1 MTNAD
6 VLPAETLATEP
17 PARRSTPFAMF
28 ALLVCAAVVGGMTFL
43 SYWLSKNAGPFL
55 FGPYDLGRYKLTIDL
70 HKHWSFMVVIVCVL
84 LIITFIAVVR
94 LHAFLALILAA
105 ISAGLMSPIG
115 SLNKASGA
123 FGMKPA
129 VHWIQAIEITA
140 AEFGKTAGGIGIVV
154 ALAAI
159 IGICL
164 LTSGSADKVVRRFLA
179 VFGEKHA
186 GFALLLATYIISIPI
201 FFDTLFMLLVPIA
214 QALYVRTKKDYMLFV
229 LAICTAGIIT
239 HSMVIPHPGPLAMV
253 EELNKGSDKV
263 VVDIGLS
270 ILMGLGSGV
279 MPLLFGWVLC
289 RVVNRVMVVH
299 PPESLIGP
307 DVAKSLDRPESELP
321 SFLAAVTPVILPVIL
336 IAGSSFAKAFITQKQ
351 IDETPWLQTLLAWLS
366 FVGERHV
373 ALLIGA
379 AIAILVLMRQS
390 RTGIAHLGSIL
401 NAPLETAGVII
412 LITAAGGAFG
422 AMLRNSGVGDAIK
435 ASTGGLNLNLIY
447 LSFLVAVVIRVAQG
461 SATVAMM
468 TTVGI
473 VAPLMHDALKTGS
486 LPYHPVYLFLS
497 IGYGA
502 FFCSWMND
510 SGFWVVSRLS
520 GMTERQTLKSWTVM
534 SIITSLAGLGATLLL
549 AHFLPLK

>member
-1 MTNAD
+1 MTSTAESVTAD
-6 VLPAETLATEP
+6 LPVAQPDADEP
-17 PARRSTPFAMF
+17 SSRLGTVT
-28 ALLVCAAVVGGMTFL
+28 LLVCAAIVAALTAASYLLSQSPETFPELRKNWAFVVVGTG
-43 SYWLSKNAGPFL
+43 
-55 FGPYDLGRYKLTIDL
+55 
-70 HKHWSFMVVIVCVL
+70 VL
-84 LIITFIAVVR
+84 LIIALIAIVR
-94 LHAFLALILAA
+94 LHAFLALVLAA

-115 SLNKASGA
+115 SLNKAATA
-123 FGMKPA
+123 FGMKPT
-129 VHWIQAIEITA
+129 VHWIQAIEVTA

-164 LTSGSADKVVRRFLA
+164 LSSGAADKIVRRFLA
-179 VFGEKHA
+179 VFGERRA

-270 ILMGLGSGV
+270 ILMGLGSGLL
-279 MPLLFGWVLC
+279 PLLFGWFLV
-289 RVVNRVMVVH
+289 RIVNRAMVVH
-299 PPESLIGP
+299 PSPALMGP
-307 DVAKSLDRPESELP
+307 DVTASLDRPESELP
-321 SFLAAVTPVILPVIL
+321 SFLASVTPVILPVIL
-336 IAGSSFAKAFITQKQ
+336 IAGSSFAKAFITPQQ
-351 IDETPWLQTLLAWLS
+351 IDANAWLQNLLAWLS
-366 FVGERHV
+366 FIGERHV

-379 AIAILVLMRQS
+379 AFAVIVLMRQTRRGVS
-390 RTGIAHLGSIL
+390 AMAPILGG
-401 NAPLETAGVII
+401 PLETAGVII

-422 AMLRNSGVGDAIK
+422 AMLRNSGIGDAIK
-435 ASTGGLNLNLIY
+435 ASTGGLNLNLILLSY
-447 LSFLVAVVIRVAQG
+447 LIAVVIRVAQG

-473 VAPLMHDALKTGS
+473 VAPLMHDALRNNE

-510 SGFWVVSRLS
+510 SGFWVVSRLR
-520 GMTERQTLKSWTVM
+520 GMTEKQTLKSWTLM
-534 SIITSLAGLGATLLL
+534 SIITSLAGLGAALLL
-549 AHFLPLK
+549 ARFLPLV